1 MKCLSVRFSPNCIC
15 FLKFVHSFFEARFLK
30 TPFCF
35 FFEMFARLFFLQNV
49 FCCFWNCSLFTKLHL
64 LFFLMFVLSCF
75 EFEARFL
82 KTEFCFF
89 SKCLSVRFISKMHF
103 DVFQNVCPFVFLQTA
118 FAFFLKSLSI
128 RSFWKVC
135 HLVYSF
141 IKYFLPKSYLKRVV
155 EQKANV
161 LSSFEFI
168 ARFLKTEFCFFST
181 VLRNVCPFVFLQTAF
196 AFFEKIVHS
205 FFLKSLSFSLF
216 FCQIF
221 SSQIISKTR
230 KTCRRTKGN
239 LLPLALLQESP
250 QVFGIARLS
259 EVRTIQ
265 ISHKKNPIL
274 WVEKAEKQ
282 QIRDSCALYLY
293 TYVYIYIYI
302 YIYLVWLNFYKY
314 PRETYIKTIRTA
326 KYIYIYI

>member
-1 MKCLSVRFSPNCIC
+1 V
-15 FLKFVHSFFEARFLK
+15 
-30 TPFCF
+30 
-35 FFEMFARLFFLQNV
+35 
-49 FCCFWNCSLFTKLHL
+49 HL
-64 LFFLMFVLSCF
+64 L
-75 EFEARFL
+75 
-82 KTEFCFF
+82 
-89 SKCLSVRFISKMHF
+89 
-103 DVFQNVCPFVFLQTA
+103 
-118 FAFFLKSLSI
+118 
-128 RSFWKVC
+128 
-135 HLVYSF
+135 
-141 IKYFLPKSYLKRVV
+141 
-155 EQKANV
+155 
-161 LSSFEFI
+161 
-168 ARFLKTEFCFFST
+168 
-181 VLRNVCPFVFLQTAF
+181 
-196 AFFEKIVHS
+196 FFEKIVHL

-239 LLPLALLQESP
+239 LLALLQESP

-293 TYVYIYIYI
+293 IYIYI

-314 PRETYIKTIRTA
+314 PRETIKTIRTA
-326 KYIYIYI
+326 KYIYIYIYIYMLTFCINFSRRIQILLYYKAMQCYLFLYFYYSHYYLYVFIHLIIHLYTII